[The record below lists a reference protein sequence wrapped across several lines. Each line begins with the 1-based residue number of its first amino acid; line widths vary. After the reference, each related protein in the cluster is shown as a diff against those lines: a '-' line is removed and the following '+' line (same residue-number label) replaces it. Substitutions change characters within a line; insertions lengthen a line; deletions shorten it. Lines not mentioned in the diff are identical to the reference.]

1 MLKTYTELFTRLYS
15 NNKVENSKNCNAF
28 GDVDIES
35 HSFGKPARNGYYSV
49 LYQVKPRNR
58 QTSILSI
65 PRTKL
70 VTLLYVL
77 MWFVATSSVAQI
89 SPVEAQI
96 QVQPPYSIY
105 LSDYTSPASQR
116 LRLSLLLLDVNK
128 SDLEVGLRFT
138 LEAPGV
144 RFTTSPDFRGEPFYL
159 SGGEQLILEGYELA
173 QYFQPENM
181 VFQGVDVGQFIRN
194 GTRLPE
200 GFYRFSVEVYEYMRP
215 GKVIS
220 RPNFTTVWI
229 SLGNPPL
236 LSLPLCGSTV
246 AQDVN
251 MPSIVFSWN
260 QFGTVPVGGGLQN
273 YNFELFEVLPRDVN
287 PEEVVRTQLPVYSEE
302 VIGTQLIYD
311 ISKPTLFEGQQY
323 VWRVQAF
330 DPTGQVYYKN
340 DGYSAICTFNIP
352 EKGQEA
358 GSDDFFAQGIS
369 QNLGEVIWSHQGE
382 KYYAV
387 AYRKAGDPTYPFHTD
402 TVQGPRHIIRGLEPG
417 TTYEVKIA
425 GQTSGNSYGNYIGPA
440 TFRTYDYEPYACKE
454 GPTTFEP
461 PANSE
466 PLPMLMPGDI
476 ITAAGFDI
484 TVAQAVG
491 GMGQFSGKG
500 ITYIPWMGM
509 RLAVAFDRIGLNTD
523 KQLTRGEIRFAQ
535 DIDVESLLH
544 SLPEPSAIDTDIT
557 LTFEVGDADQMTLV
571 VTGNEVTITGP
582 EGQVYTFT
590 VEHPEEGF
598 TIEDD
603 AGNVFVATPDNK
615 GGYTVNKVG
624 QTDTNQTAWHKDV
637 AKQLNTLDNKNRVT
651 FGNAGKYAFDEY
663 DKAYENSPYAKE
675 YEILNDDYYVPW
687 KLIPKGKSDQVSATL
702 AGDFDPEKVIFK
714 NTTGTVFNAS
724 RKGKTFEID
733 LVAASG
739 AEGYELFAIY
749 QESDSVTKSLGKLK
763 VTSYPLATHKVKI
776 VPMQA
781 STIDAGKIREGLD
794 AIYNKYGVRWEVEV
808 LEPFI
813 DTDWDEGETGLQT
826 SGSGFFSEYTPEMRA
841 LNAAFDQV
849 FGFDETSAYLFYFDQ
864 PSENN
869 DLAGDMPVASQV
881 GYIFSQSLDD
891 KTVHTI
897 AHELGHGVFHLKHPF
912 SYDNNLKN
920 ATTNLMDYSGHEKLV
935 KYQWDQVF
943 KPKPV
948 LFPEMQGEDE
958 GVYIYEFLGKKYET
972 LFDKVYSKNFT
983 LNTEYYD
990 KIQGGETN
998 NFAPEFTDDE
1008 LKEFSEEEKTWIKK
1022 WEVRARKSNDVL
1034 LDVIDAIQ
1042 KASAGEKISKIIAQQ
1057 DKVYIVKCNFDDYD
1071 FNVAIYGNGDGT
1083 TLNKIFTKV
1092 VVGKLEDLSLEENQ
1106 KHLYVDVNEGRNYWI
1121 MALFEDEKKEPSLI
1135 VQISGKYNVLKA
1147 EKWLAFLNIINPKL
1161 TTLDKDPSF
1170 DWMEDVDLDDDIS
1183 EEDLANIIEN
1193 RNSVN
1198 DRTDKSI
1205 YGDDAMR
1212 SVTYNGRTGYMY
1224 KGEDKAE
1231 PEISGETEFEK
1242 EVKREIYNE
1251 IISEGGFSSVNT
1263 YDGEIFTWGKGFAI
1277 NGQLKDVLKD
1287 MYENADF
1294 KQILA

>member
-1 MLKTYTELFTRLYS
+1 
-15 NNKVENSKNCNAF
+15 
-28 GDVDIES
+28 
-35 HSFGKPARNGYYSV
+35 
-49 LYQVKPRNR
+49 
-58 QTSILSI
+58 
-65 PRTKL
+65 
-70 VTLLYVL
+70 
-77 MWFVATSSVAQI
+77 
-89 SPVEAQI
+89 
-96 QVQPPYSIY
+96 
-105 LSDYTSPASQR
+105 
-116 LRLSLLLLDVNK
+116 
-128 SDLEVGLRFT
+128 
-138 LEAPGV
+138 
-144 RFTTSPDFRGEPFYL
+144 
-159 SGGEQLILEGYELA
+159 
-173 QYFQPENM
+173 
-181 VFQGVDVGQFIRN
+181 
-194 GTRLPE
+194 
-200 GFYRFSVEVYEYMRP
+200 
-215 GKVIS
+215 
-220 RPNFTTVWI
+220 
-229 SLGNPPL
+229 
-236 LSLPLCGSTV
+236 
-246 AQDVN
+246 
-251 MPSIVFSWN
+251 
-260 QFGTVPVGGGLQN
+260 
-273 YNFELFEVLPRDVN
+273 
-287 PEEVVRTQLPVYSEE
+287 
-302 VIGTQLIYD
+302 
-311 ISKPTLFEGQQY
+311 
-323 VWRVQAF
+323 
-330 DPTGQVYYKN
+330 
-340 DGYSAICTFNIP
+340 
-352 EKGQEA
+352 
-358 GSDDFFAQGIS
+358 
-369 QNLGEVIWSHQGE
+369 
-382 KYYAV
+382 
-387 AYRKAGDPTYPFHTD
+387 
-402 TVQGPRHIIRGLEPG
+402 
-417 TTYEVKIA
+417 
-425 GQTSGNSYGNYIGPA
+425 
-440 TFRTYDYEPYACKE
+440 
-454 GPTTFEP
+454 
-461 PANSE
+461 
-466 PLPMLMPGDI
+466 
-476 ITAAGFDI
+476 
-484 TVAQAVG
+484 
-491 GMGQFSGKG
+491 
-500 ITYIPWMGM
+500 
-509 RLAVAFDRIGLNTD
+509 
-523 KQLTRGEIRFAQ
+523 
-535 DIDVESLLH
+535 
-544 SLPEPSAIDTDIT
+544 
-557 LTFEVGDADQMTLV
+557 
-571 VTGNEVTITGP
+571 
-582 EGQVYTFT
+582 
-590 VEHPEEGF
+590 
-598 TIEDD
+598 
-603 AGNVFVATPDNK
+603 VATPDDK
-615 GGYTVNKVG
+615 GGYTINKLG

-637 AKQLNTLDNKNRVT
+637 AKQLNTLDGENRVT

-702 AGDFDPEKVIFK
+702 AGDIDPEKVIFK

-739 AEGYELFAIY
+739 VEGYELFAIY
-749 QESDSVTKSLGKLK
+749 KEGDSVTKSLGKLK
-763 VTSYPLATHKVKI
+763 VTSYPLTAHKVKI

-794 AIYNKYGVRWEVEV
+794 AIYNKFGVQWEVEV
-808 LEPFI
+808 LEPFT
-813 DTDWDEGETGLQT
+813 DTSWDEGETGLQT
-826 SGSGFFSEYTPEMRA
+826 SGSGFFSEYTPEMKA
-841 LNAAFDQV
+841 LNTAFDQAI
-849 FGFDETSAYLFYFDQ
+849 GFDETSAYLFYFDQ
-864 PSENN
+864 SSESN
-869 DLAGDMPVASQV
+869 DLAGDMPLASQV

-891 KTVHTI
+891 KAIHTI

-1294 KQILA
+1294 KQIFSNVGIKIVEGYIWVLDSEGNWKKDSKDAMDASNYIKSNTEILSFFIELAEKDEYSQTIANIQYNVFESYAADYPSYILKADKNSYADNWSHESVTVLTHLSHWLPAYSWSKGERYKGTKGDLDKILYEYIYNTLVKASVVRVSPTLETNIYRWSSNYDILGSLGRIGNPDGAGLEELNSTWNNHTIEIEFKTDNSDKLRAVKKSNKEYVSNTGCVLIKKDNKYIVVTKDGNAISYVEFKEKDDEKK